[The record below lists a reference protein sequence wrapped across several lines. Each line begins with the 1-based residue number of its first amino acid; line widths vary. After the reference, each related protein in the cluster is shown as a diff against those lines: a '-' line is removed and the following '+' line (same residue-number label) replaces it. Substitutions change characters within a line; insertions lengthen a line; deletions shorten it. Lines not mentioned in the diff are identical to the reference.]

1 MSRIQDARGIHELYS
16 PRGRV
21 RSFPSADFRFLVH
34 VAANVA
40 RLFASVHKAGFI
52 IGDVNHGNILV
63 RNDGT
68 VAAIDCDFF
77 QVGDGSRFPCRV
89 GIELFTPP
97 ELLGRNL
104 GDVRRTP
111 NHDAFGLA
119 VLIFHLLFMG
129 RHPFA
134 GRYLGLGEM
143 PIEKAI
149 AECRFAYSRDG
160 TRTKMSPPPFTL
172 PLGAAT
178 PVISEYFERAF
189 HPDGRRGGRPT
200 PEDWM
205 RTLEALKASLRDCPS
220 VAWHQYPPS
229 VRTCPWC
236 EIERASGAKLYGGV
250 ARASSAPIAD
260 LEALWARYLK
270 IADPAPRPLPREED
284 WTPPADRARS
294 ARRWR
299 RLLALATSLASL
311 GAADVIATVNPGC
324 SLGAACRRRPT
335 RGDADA
341 QASDPRRKNA
351 PSSRLR
357 SREPK
362 QHGTPLL
369 RTGGPRPRP
378 WISRASGGQSWRSR
392 PSSMPLASSA
402 RLGCKPSRSRFPKR
416 SNGSHISRSSVSR
429 TRASSISAP
438 RASPCCGPGAW
449 RPRPRLM
456 TKRWAASLGSAAT

>member
-1 MSRIQDARGIHELYS
+1 MRSPTDRSCWRRSIRRVPSPRDIDKLRALVRSGTPELLGVTAWPLDCLKSPSGAVVGFLMSRIQDARGIHELYS

-21 RSFPSADFRFLVH
+21 RCFPSADFRFLVH

-68 VAAIDCDFF
+68 VAAIDCDSF

-97 ELLGRNL
+97 ELLGRDL
-104 GDVRRTP
+104 GNVRRTP

-119 VLIFHLLFMG
+119 VVVFHLLFMG

-178 PVISEYFERAF
+178 PAIAEYFERAF

-205 RTLEALKASLRDCPS
+205 RTLEALKVSLADCAS

-229 VRTCPWC
+229 VRACPWC

-250 ARASSAPIAD
+250 ARISSAPIAD

-270 IADPAPRPLPREED
+270 IADPALRPLPREED
-284 WTPPADRARS
+284 WTPPADRASS

-311 GAADVIATVNPGC
+311 GAADVIATVNPAAAF
-324 SLGAACRRRPT
+324 GAACCRRPT
-335 RGDADA
+335 RGAADS
-341 QASDPRRKNA
+341 QASDPRRKSA
-351 PSSRLR
+351 PSSQPR

-369 RTGGPRPRP
+369 RSGGPRPRG
-378 WISRASGGQSWRSR
+378 WISRPSG
-392 PSSMPLASSA
+392 
-402 RLGCKPSRSRFPKR
+402 
-416 SNGSHISRSSVSR
+416 RSS
-429 TRASSISAP
+429 
-438 RASPCCGPGAW
+438 
-449 RPRPRLM
+449 
-456 TKRWAASLGSAAT
+456 